1 MKNALGIL
9 VCIALL
15 LLASCGE
22 PEATATPAVSVISNA
37 EELVG
42 VWHRTTRT
50 GFGGEVYRQYT
61 ADGTYRMGSSL
72 EELEAQPRV
81 EGEFW
86 FEGDQ
91 IVMRDVTALP
101 GYDVCIQAGQVGRYT
116 VERLANGH
124 IRFVVVEDDCSDR
137 VGMLGTG
144 EMERVK

>member
-1 MKNALGIL
+1 MKNTVGVL
-9 VCIALL
+9 VCIVLL
-15 LLASCGE
+15 LLSSCGAAE
-22 PEATATPAVSVISNA
+22 SPATINSA

-61 ADGTYRMGSSL
+61 ADGTYWMGSSL

-86 FEGDQ
+86 FEGEQ
-91 IVMRDVTALP
+91 FVMREVAALP
-101 GYDVCIQAGQVGRYT
+101 GYDACLQAGQVGRYT

-137 VGMLGTG
+137 VGWLGTG